1 MATYSFKTWET
12 INLPSVS
19 GDTYFRILR
28 QPSADPS
35 SVQSGVIYDGLIL
48 NGFGIQNLNE
58 ILSQYVYV
66 EPLTFNSNEHMMQD
80 DEQIWTFYIYYTQDD
95 WETFTSDTVTL
106 TYNWAYDS
114 SNSRIKS
121 TKPINIIDYRQ
132 WVIYST
138 MSRDGSEEPFTVHLV
153 NNTIDSYVIEGSSTW
168 TYIRKID
175 DLNYPGEFTI
185 AYSYDFFVNRNANQ
199 LDSTNRYKLDING
212 NIYWVSNTCYDFCLY
227 YLNQYGG
234 YDYMLFAGR
243 EMQTDNL
250 SRLSYKQNY
259 IANSNEFGKI
269 DYLTTI
275 SESWSLNTSW
285 VTDIQAEKLKHLFTS
300 NKIWLQDLN
309 TGHITPVNIT
319 NKSFE
324 HRTWKNQGR
333 KLFSFTI
340 DVTSSQEKY
349 TM

>member
-12 INLPSVS
+12 INLPAVS

-28 QPSADPS
+28 QSSTDPS
-35 SVQSGVIYDGLIL
+35 SVQNGVIYDGLIL
-48 NGFGIQNLNE
+48 NGFGLQNLNE
-58 ILSQYVYV
+58 ILGQYVYV
-66 EPLTFNSNEHMMQD
+66 EPLDFDSSEHMMQD

-106 TYNWAYDS
+106 TYNWTYENN
-114 SNSRIKS
+114 NSRLKS
-121 TKPINIIDYRQ
+121 TSPINLMDYRQ
-132 WVIYST
+132 FAIYSS
-138 MSRDGSEEPFTVHLV
+138 MSRDGSEEPFSVLLS
-153 NNTIDSYVIEGSSTW
+153 NSTIDSFVIEGSSTW
-168 TYIRKID
+168 TYIRQ
-175 DLNYPGEFTI
+175 LNNLTYPGEFTM
-185 AYSYDFFVNRNANQ
+185 AYSYDFFVNRTSTQ
-199 LDSTNRYKLDING
+199 IDSSSSFRLDING
-212 NIYWVSNTCYDFCLY
+212 NIYYVSNTCYNFCLY

-234 YDYMLFAGR
+234 YDYMLFGGR
-243 EMQTDNL
+243 ELQTDDL

-259 IANSNEFGKI
+259 TANSVTFGKI

-275 SESWSLNTSW
+275 KESWSLNTSW
-285 VTDIQAEKLKHLFTS
+285 VTDIQADKLKHLFTS

-340 DVTSSQEKY
+340 DVESSQDKY